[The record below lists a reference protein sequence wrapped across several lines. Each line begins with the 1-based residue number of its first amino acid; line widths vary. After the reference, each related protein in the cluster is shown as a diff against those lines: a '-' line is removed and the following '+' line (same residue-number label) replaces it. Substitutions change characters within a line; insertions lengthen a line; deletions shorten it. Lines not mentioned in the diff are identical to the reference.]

1 MAVRF
6 GGLDGVLGAGA
17 VRGAPCCFFY
27 HLIHFGIGSGSVR
40 RLERGL
46 RVRLRGGVLGQI
58 IVLFRLLRQGSLR
71 GSLDRLAAHGEQGK
85 YQREGNH

>member
-6 GGLDGVLGAGA
+6 GGLDGVLCAGA
-17 VRGAPCCFFY
+17 VRFAPRRFLY
-27 HLIHFGIGSGSVR
+27 HFIHFGIGSGSVR
-40 RLERGL
+40 GLERGL